1 MRKIILSCVLLPF
14 FFSCKKSSSSGDST
28 CTLSVAAI
36 AGTYKLTSLRY
47 KPNGGTESEAI
58 GALNTCQL
66 DDLLIFNANGTYT
79 YQDAGISCSP
89 NGTYPGD
96 WTLSGNTLTMEAISS
111 TVQSFSCTTLT
122 YYTLNIPNPGDRYT
136 FKYTRQ

>member
-1 MRKIILSCVLLPF
+1 MIFFTCLLLPL
-14 FFSCKKSSSSGDST
+14 FFSCKKSSSGGGGTT
-28 CTLSVAAI
+28 CTLSVAAV

-66 DDLLIFNANGTYT
+66 DDLLIFNANGTYI
-79 YQDAGISCSP
+79 YQDAGVSCSP

-96 WTLSGNTLTMEAISS
+96 WTLSGNTLTLEAISS

>member
-1 MRKIILSCVLLPF
+1 MIFFACLLLPF
-14 FFSCKKSSSSGDST
+14 FFACKKNDSGGSGAT
-28 CTLSVAAI
+28 CSLSVAAV
-36 AGTYKLTSLRY
+36 AGTYKLTSMRY
-47 KPNGGTESEAI
+47 KPNGGTESEVI

-66 DDLLIFNANGTYT
+66 DDLLIFNANGTYI

-96 WTLSGNTLTMEAISS
+96 WTLNGNTLTMEAISS
-111 TVQSFSCTTLT
+111 TVQSFSCTTFT
-122 YYTLNIPNPGDRYT
+122 YYTLNIPNTGDKYI